1 MRISNDTAILVA
13 GNNFSPDNDNFA
25 VNDDH
30 DDFGDDYDHDHD
42 NHDDLDDHGD
52 LGNDDHFHTS
62 KKLD

>member
-1 MRISNDTAILVA
+1 MTPPSLLLETISLLY
-13 GNNFSPDNDNFA
+13 NDNFA